1 MTRVW
6 AKVVLTAVLIAAG
19 IVAALPAW
27 SDIWFQ
33 AMRSEEQSHIWLAV
47 PVAVWLGYI
56 RRRRLRKASR
66 DLAWLGPVGAVAC
79 VALARFGYAA
89 GFDLFWHMG
98 AIGLVL
104 CAGLSVW
111 GWTPLWRLGPA
122 VGALGF
128 LLPVP
133 GRIRL
138 AIAQPLQEA
147 SAQITQA
154 LLELLGFAVTR
165 NGNVLNLNGEEIAV
179 AEACNGMRM
188 VSALLLVS
196 YAFVFSSSM
205 RWGGRLMI
213 LAISPAIALIINTV
227 RLVVATLLYGYADHD
242 VASGLHDLSGWLS
255 LPLAMGLFWLVF
267 VLMRWLDLPIAQAPV
282 WDDRLGRAAAHGA

>member
-1 MTRVW
+1 M
-6 AKVVLTAVLIAAG
+6 
-19 IVAALPAW
+19 
-27 SDIWFQ
+27 
-33 AMRSEEQSHIWLAV
+33 
-47 PVAVWLGYI
+47 
-56 RRRRLRKASR
+56 
-66 DLAWLGPVGAVAC
+66 
-79 VALARFGYAA
+79 ALAPVRVRGS
-89 GFDLFWHMG
+89 FDLFWHMG

-267 VLMRWLDLPIAQAPV
+267 VLIRWLDLPIAQAPV
-282 WDDRLGRAAAHGA
+282 WDDRLGKATAHGA